1 MGHLFNAVFASV
13 EAFNK
18 EQSDRIMVELILE
31 EEQQGSGK
39 QSKTERKRSKLKPDQ
54 LDPSAAVAKFNS
66 GGSGVVGRCGEAGGD
81 ASTMDGECMRVVSVL
96 VCEGRS
102 EWASMSAARLREWVN
117 RSGGPGVVPV
127 SEKRMKK
134 IKAWMTSHPSEV
146 QALSQQGL
154 SGSGHGDVS
163 VARQCDHCGATAEEA
178 GLKQRLLVC
187 SGCGA
192 ARYCSAQCQKA
203 AWKGGHKKTCGL

>member
-1 MGHLFNAVFASV
+1 MPRQVDLLHP
-13 EAFNK
+13 
-18 EQSDRIMVELILE
+18 ELYRVPENPLPI
-31 EEQQGSGK
+31 
-39 QSKTERKRSKLKPDQ
+39 
-54 LDPSAAVAKFNS
+54 DPADAALLVDEDVAA
-66 GGSGVVGRCGEAGGD
+66 AGGRGSAKARSVAALPWLMNTQYISND
-81 ASTMDGECMRVVSVL
+81 LYTKST
-96 VCEGRS
+96 
-102 EWASMSAARLREWVN
+102 A
-117 RSGGPGVVPV
+117 PGI

-203 AWKGGHKKTCGL
+203 AWQGGHKKACGL